1 MADANTPM
9 TSTFEKYNNLPSN
22 SQKTKAEK
30 ELEEN
35 SKPLKINYSGKP
47 NTPAVSDP
55 EEKHE
60 VKKVTSGIRKKKSI
74 TAKFKE
80 TFLSDESDTVG
91 SYIIWDILIPSAK
104 ETISD
109 LITGAVNIL
118 LFGDAGSRNKSG
130 RGRTLKG
137 GYKDYSTV
145 SSSISRRES
154 SDDNRRYG
162 RRNRKSVDDIVIC
175 DRQTAMQVL
184 SDMQD
189 LIADYGQCT
198 VADYYDMVDQSWDY
212 PDKYWGWR
220 DLSGVRPRPVH
231 GGCVLDLPEL
241 EQL

>member
-9 TSTFEKYNNLPSN
+9 ASDFDKYKNLPGN
-22 SQKTKAEK
+22 SQKTKAEQ
-30 ELEEN
+30 ELEAKT
-35 SKPLKINYSGKP
+35 KPLAINYSGKV
-47 NTPAVSDP
+47 TPAVSNT

-60 VKKVTSGIRKKKSI
+60 IKKITTGKRQKKPL
-74 TAKFKE
+74 TTRFKE

-91 SYIIWDILIPSAK
+91 SYIFWDILVPNMK

-109 LITGAVNIL
+109 LVTGAVNIM
-118 LFGDAGSRNKSG
+118 LFGDAGSRSKG
-130 RGRTLKG
+130 RGRTIKG

-145 SSSISRRES
+145 SSSISRRSDS
-154 SDDNRRYG
+154 SEEKRYG
-162 RRNRKSVDDIVIC
+162 RRSRKSCDDIIIC

-189 LIADYGQCT
+189 LIVDYGKCT
-198 VADYYDMVDQSWDY
+198 VADYYDMVDQTWEY
-212 PDKYWGWR
+212 TDKYWGWT

-241 EQL
+241 EQV